1 MNIHAIVKHRDIAF
15 ESMLIKIAN
24 IIILCLLSQICFVFD
39 NCNLQHTRNL
49 PIGFAFFFSVI
60 ILPSA
65 TNNVKKIFKSTYAVF
80 QSKQEERPLK
90 QTLLFVFLVLL
101 VSVQITCRCCSGAG

>member
-1 MNIHAIVKHRDIAF
+1 
-15 ESMLIKIAN
+15 MLIKIAN